1 VTQGAVLLLCRV
13 SQRSESVC
21 VDHWEIAE
29 APTSDHVDALRRKDE
44 SEDIFNE
51 LNGRQERI
59 CAPCSSSAARTRNT
73 NTYSRRGPHAL
84 AKQRILHVLGRIRAE
99 LAGEF

>member
-1 VTQGAVLLLCRV
+1 MVP
-13 SQRSESVC
+13 QRSESVC

-59 CAPCSSSAARTRNT
+59 CAPCSSSAARSLLHSKAN
-73 NTYSRRGPHAL
+73 
-84 AKQRILHVLGRIRAE
+84 RIEPAT
-99 LAGEF
+99 